1 MFRFPLPLPSGTP
14 SSHPV
19 TRLIMPTLVNL
30 LPASTTRRVKITLLS
45 RAHFVARSPVPS
57 AGRPH
62 ARLLLTL
69 ASPHYLSLAKGGL
82 LSPAS
87 SAANPSPHLRAS
99 PGYLLLPTSD
109 VTPRKCPPSPAQ
121 LLAALSIRSTLC
133 FLSPHWP
140 SDCFTAVSLLTTPSL
155 PLGRVPCQPSF
166 LYSLASC
173 SACHTGGT

>member
-14 SSHPV
+14 FQPPAHETDNAD
-19 TRLIMPTLVNL
+19 TRQSAAPLDYTQGEDHTPSQSTLRGLALQSRL
-30 LPASTTRRVKITLLS
+30 LTVLTPASM
-45 RAHFVARSPVPS
+45 
-57 AGRPH
+57 
-62 ARLLLTL
+62 LTL

-99 PGYLLLPTSD
+99 PGYLLLLTSD

-133 FLSPHWP
+133 FLPTGLLIVLQLCPCSPLRL
-140 SDCFTAVSLLTTPSL
+140 S
-155 PLGRVPCQPSF
+155 R
-166 LYSLASC
+166 
-173 SACHTGGT
+173 